1 VTRIVA
7 APGFVE
13 ETILRLAAAW
23 GGVEH
28 PLARAIV
35 MAAEERKIAIPDVA
49 DFDSPTG
56 KGAVGKVEGRQVVLG
71 STAFLAEHGID
82 TASLAG
88 QADELRR
95 DGATAIYIGIGNAV
109 GGIFAIADP
118 IKATTPER

>member
-1 VTRIVA
+1 
-7 APGFVE
+7 
-13 ETILRLAAAW
+13 
-23 GGVEH
+23 
-28 PLARAIV
+28 
-35 MAAEERKIAIPDVA
+35 M
-49 DFDSPTG
+49 SPTSTADRQ
-56 KGAVGKVEGRQVVLG
+56 GAVGKVEGQHVVLG

-118 IKATTPER
+118 IKATTPEALKALHAEGIRIVMLTGDTHHGRSRRQKARHR